1 MSTGKSSV
9 CRAPWRF
16 ITLMGVVSPFSDM
29 AHEGARSILGEYLN
43 LAGVSCATIGFV
55 SGVAELCGYSLRL
68 LSGIFADKM
77 KKYWTP
83 RQSSTR
89 KSPLYRTWWPSYH
102 KSRHSDQGM
111 IIRTTLSK
119 WVMCSD
125 LSFLLRI
132 LYKSPPAMNSA
143 PFVRQ
148 VW

>member
-9 CRAPWRF
+9 CGAPWRF
-16 ITLMGVVSPFSDM
+16 ITLMGVVSPFSDA

-43 LAGVSCATIGFV
+43 LAGVSGATIGFV

-68 LSGIFADKM
+68 FSGIFADKM
-77 KKYWTP
+77 KKHWTP

-89 KSPLYRTWWPSYH
+89 KSPLYRTWWPSYR
-102 KSRHSDQGM
+102 KSRHSGQGM